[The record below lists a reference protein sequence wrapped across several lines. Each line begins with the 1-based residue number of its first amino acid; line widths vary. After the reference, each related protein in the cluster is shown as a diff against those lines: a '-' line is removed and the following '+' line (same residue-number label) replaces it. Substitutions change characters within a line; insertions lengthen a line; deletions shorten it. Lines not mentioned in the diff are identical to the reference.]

1 MNEKTA
7 LKQLFVDYYP
17 VAGSTFELALTK
29 KFDKYCV
36 VEGCDDRLFYSNVK
50 NRVGKLLFYNTYFIY
65 QNHTNINKVL
75 EGKKRVLKSY
85 QLVTNNKNF
94 NNIRNKIY
102 FIVDKDIDDI
112 NQNIYNNISITKY
125 YAFENY
131 FLIKENLKKIFEL
144 LRLTNNDY
152 ENFEEILDYYINIT
166 KDFYKYSYTITSNYN
181 MLKYQD
187 VKKYDDRDIL
197 LFTNNDYNLS
207 ILDFTNKRFI
217 DLAKMNEEVSFKKEI
232 IDSYALNTDMY
243 ENNSIYTIKGH
254 HLYSL
259 LEKYLSV
266 IHNINISNKNIL
278 LYSAIVK
285 ELFIEMNFINS
296 LGEKVE

>member
-36 VEGCDDRLFYSNVK
+36 VEGSDDRLFYSNVK

-112 NQNIYNNISITKY
+112 NQNIYSNISITKY